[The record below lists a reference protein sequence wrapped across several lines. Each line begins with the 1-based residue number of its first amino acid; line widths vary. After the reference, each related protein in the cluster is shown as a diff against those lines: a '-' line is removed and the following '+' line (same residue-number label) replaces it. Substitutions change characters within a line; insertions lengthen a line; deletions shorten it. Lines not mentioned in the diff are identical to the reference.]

1 MNTLKFENEIILK
14 LYGNSKEDII
24 DILNEYVSSK
34 EEMLTSLYTSFSK
47 GTEELLDSLHF
58 HASVFS
64 YVGFPQLTN
73 ECLLLENDCK
83 KYDLSF
89 EIQLRFNELVNKIK
103 ESTVIVEKE
112 IDKLTST
119 FCF

>member
-1 MNTLKFENEIILK
+1 MNTLKFENEIIHK

-24 DILNEYVSSK
+24 DILNEYISSK
-34 EEMLTSLYTSFSK
+34 EEMLTSLHTSFSK

-58 HASVFS
+58 HSSVFS

-73 ECLLLENDCK
+73 ECLLLESDCK
-83 KYDLSF
+83 RYNLSATV
-89 EIQLRFNELVNKIK
+89 QLRFRELIVKIK

-112 IDKLTST
+112 IDKLTGT
-119 FCF
+119 YYI